1 MVFIRW
7 AETATPMINI
17 HVLPNKNDTTTNTS
31 HVSETQQRANMKKFW
46 ASGIAL
52 LLFFGHGKDIHNIF
66 PFLLQPENHFV

>member
-17 HVLPNKNDTTTNTS
+17 HVSPNKNDTTTNTS
-31 HVSETQQRANMKKFW
+31 RVPETQQRANMKKFW
-46 ASGIAL
+46 ESGIVL

-66 PFLLQPENHFV
+66 PFLLQPENHLA